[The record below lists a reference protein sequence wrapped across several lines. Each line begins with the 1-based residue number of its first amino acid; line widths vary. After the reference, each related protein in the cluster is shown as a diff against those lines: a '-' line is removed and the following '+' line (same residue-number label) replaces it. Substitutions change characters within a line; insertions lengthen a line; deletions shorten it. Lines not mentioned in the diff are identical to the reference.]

1 LIAAWFMKHRREDVG
16 KNSEIKR
23 EIMSKLN
30 LRREHNLSQSESKE
44 LAEKLLAK
52 LVDKFGGTISE
63 QGNNFA
69 YKHTMGVDA
78 IVEPNEGE
86 FVVDVKLGFMA
97 RSFAPKLE
105 GKMNEILDQYL
116 S

>member
-1 LIAAWFMKHRREDVG
+1 
-16 KNSEIKR
+16 
-23 EIMSKLN
+23 MSKLN
-30 LRREHNLSQSESKE
+30 LRREHNLSQLESKE
-44 LAEKLLAK
+44 LAEKLLGK
-52 LVDKFGGTISE
+52 LVEKFGGKVSA
-63 QGNNFA
+63 QVNNFA

-78 IVEPNEGE
+78 VVEPNEGE

-105 GKMNEILDQYL
+105 GKMNEILDEYL

>member
-1 LIAAWFMKHRREDVG
+1 
-16 KNSEIKR
+16 
-23 EIMSKLN
+23 MSKLN
-30 LRREHNLSQSESKE
+30 LRREHDLSQSESKE
-44 LAEKLLAK
+44 LAEKLLGK
-52 LVDKFGGTISE
+52 LVDKFGGKISE
-63 QGNNFA
+63 DGNNFV

-78 IVEPNEGE
+78 VIEPNDGE

-105 GKMNEILDQYL
+105 GKMNEILDEYL

>member
-1 LIAAWFMKHRREDVG
+1 
-16 KNSEIKR
+16 
-23 EIMSKLN
+23 MSKLN
-30 LRREHNLSQSESKE
+30 LRREHNLSQLESKE
-44 LAEKLLAK
+44 LAEKLLGK
-52 LVDKFGGTISE
+52 LVEKFGGKVSA

-78 IVEPNEGE
+78 VVEPNEGE

>member
-1 LIAAWFMKHRREDVG
+1 
-16 KNSEIKR
+16 
-23 EIMSKLN
+23 MSKLN
-30 LRREHNLSQSESKE
+30 LRREHDLNEVQSKE

-52 LVDKFGGTISE
+52 LVNKFGGKVSE
-63 QGNNFA
+63 DGKNFI

-78 IVEPNEGE
+78 VVEPNQGE

-97 RSFAPKLE
+97 RPLAPKLE
-105 GKMNEILDQYL
+105 GKMNEILDEYL